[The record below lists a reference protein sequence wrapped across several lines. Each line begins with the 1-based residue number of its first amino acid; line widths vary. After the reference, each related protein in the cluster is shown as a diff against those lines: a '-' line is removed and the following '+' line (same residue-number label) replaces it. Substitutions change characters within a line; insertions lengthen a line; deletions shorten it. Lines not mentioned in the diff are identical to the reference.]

1 MRKDKEKA
9 VEMRR
14 SGKSYA
20 EIVASL
26 KIPKSTLSGWF
37 ANSDWSHDLKQRLSK
52 SAQIEH
58 TVRLRELNKLRG
70 ANLKK
75 AYEEARYEARREFEE
90 LKYNPLF
97 IAGVMLY
104 WGEGDK
110 LTNYSTKITNTD
122 PHLIRLYVFFL
133 EKVCRIPKE
142 KISAHVLIYPNL
154 NEETCRLYWASRTHI
169 DLSRF
174 TKCTVIHG
182 KDSVR
187 PLAYGICM
195 VGISSTY
202 FKVKMLEWL
211 KLLPAELM
219 NRNYYESISKQ
230 VDMA

>member
-1 MRKDKEKA
+1 
-9 VEMRR
+9 MRR

-20 EIVASL
+20 EIFASL
-26 KIPKSTLSGWF
+26 RVPKSTLSGWF
-37 ANSDWSHDLKQRLSK
+37 ANLDWSHELKQKLQK
-52 SAQIEH
+52 STQVEH
-58 TVRLRELNKLRG
+58 TIRLKELNKLRG
-70 ANLKK
+70 AHLKQ
-75 AYEEARYEARREFEE
+75 AYEEARKEAREEFEK

-133 EKVCRIPKE
+133 ENVCRVPKE
-142 KISAHVLIYPNL
+142 KIRAHVLIYPDL
-154 NEETCRLYWASRTHI
+154 NEEKCRLYWASRAHI

-174 TKCTVIHG
+174 TKCTVIQG
-182 KDSVR
+182 KATAR
-187 PLAYGICM
+187 PLPYGVCM

-211 KLLPAELM
+211 KLLPNELM
-219 NRNYYESISKQ
+219 NRSYYESISK
-230 VDMA
+230 